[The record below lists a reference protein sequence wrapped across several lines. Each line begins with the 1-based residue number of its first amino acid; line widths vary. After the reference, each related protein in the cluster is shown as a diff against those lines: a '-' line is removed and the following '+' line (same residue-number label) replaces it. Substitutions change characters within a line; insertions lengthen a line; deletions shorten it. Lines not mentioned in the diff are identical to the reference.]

1 MNDVVVGLVRCGGKQ
16 KSKTKKKI
24 NTLHEK
30 EKRISMS
37 KINDGGFYTI
47 NQISIYI
54 IKERERQ
61 LGGGGGLN

>member
-1 MNDVVVGLVRCGGKQ
+1 MEENK
-16 KSKTKKKI
+16 KAKTKKKKKI

-54 IKERERQ
+54 IKEREREAA
-61 LGGGGGLN
+61 GGGGLK

>member
-1 MNDVVVGLVRCGGKQ
+1 VEENK
-16 KSKTKKKI
+16 KAKTKKKI

-61 LGGGGGLN
+61 LGGGV